1 MKKGLKKS
9 VMHFLM
15 LGMLVLLLAG
25 AGKITAK
32 AESAKQESTTAES
45 AETESAKPVAVVQDD
60 AGLLTDTEEKSLQE
74 QMQEISN
81 TYGCEMAVV
90 TVDSYSESTIEAFA
104 DNISD
109 QNDFGYGK
117 AGGGILLALSMGDR
131 KWAISTYG
139 LAIADFTDEGQKY
152 ITDRVVPM
160 LSEGDYNG
168 AFTKYA
174 SLCGTFL
181 KQAQTGKPY
190 DVGHMPKKP
199 VTPLMIALCIVF
211 GSAVAALPIW
221 VMVSGMKTIRFADS
235 AEAYED
241 KNSLQ
246 MSVKEDRFLRHL
258 ITRTPIP
265 KDNGSSG
272 GSSTHTS
279 SSGTSHG
286 GSSGSF

>member
-1 MKKGLKKS
+1 MKKGLKKA

-15 LGMLVLLLAG
+15 LGLLVLLFAG

-32 AESAKQESTTAES
+32 AESTKAES
-45 AETESAKPVAVVQDD
+45 AKTVAVIQDN
-60 AGLLTDTEEKSLQE
+60 AGLLTDMEKKSLQE
-74 QMQEISN
+74 QMQQISN
-81 TYGCEMAVV
+81 TYGCEMAIV
-90 TVDSYSESTIEAFA
+90 TVNSYSENSIETFA
-104 DNISD
+104 DDTSD

-117 AGGGILLALSMGDR
+117 ANGGILLALGMADR

-139 LAIADFTDEGQKY
+139 SAIADFTDEGQKY

-174 SLCGTFL
+174 SLCGSFL
-181 KQAQTGKPY
+181 KQAQKGKPY
-190 DVGHMPKKP
+190 DVGHMPRKP
-199 VTPLMIALCIVF
+199 VTAMMIVLCIVF
-211 GSAVAALPIW
+211 GSAVAILPIW
-221 VMVSGMKTIRFADS
+221 VMISGMKTIRFVDS
-235 AEAYED
+235 AESYED
-241 KNSLQ
+241 KDSLQ
-246 MSVKEDRFLRHL
+246 MSIKEDRFLRHL
-258 ITRTPIP
+258 VTRTPIP